1 MRFSTEYHTCS
12 YSLGQFG
19 EPWNCSCYLSSE
31 IPQKKRWLSLRKY
44 SNDAFI
50 IFCSYFKNNAISTGG
65 IIIKATK
72 KGWKSGWQIING
84 ATQNIL
90 SHPQT
95 SYQDWDILEA
105 LDIKGKMTH
114 FWWAFLL
121 QCHLFQLSGFV
132 LFFFF
137 FSYNKS
143 YAMLYISDD
152 AFLAF
157 AATIQSVMN
166 GSSRL
171 IFGFLFDKYGFKV
184 RVSSQSSNIFTKF
197 IFFCRTHY
205 SFRPCPVP
213 PSPFSLWTSPSLTA
227 TRLGQRCSF
236 SWSHL
241 PFMAFCQVGT
251 FS

>member
-50 IFCSYFKNNAISTGG
+50 IVCSYLKNNAISTGG

-105 LDIKGKMTH
+105 LDTKGKMTN
-114 FWWAFLL
+114 FWWAFSFNATSFSSLGFYCSSSSFPTTRAMPCFTFLTMLFLPLL
-121 QCHLFQLSGFV
+121 QLS
-132 LFFFF
+132 
-137 FSYNKS
+137 
-143 YAMLYISDD
+143 
-152 AFLAF
+152 
-157 AATIQSVMN
+157 
-166 GSSRL
+166 
-171 IFGFLFDKYGFKV
+171 
-184 RVSSQSSNIFTKF
+184 RVSWTDL
-197 IFFCRTHY
+197 
-205 SFRPCPVP
+205 PGW
-213 PSPFSLWTSPSLTA
+213 SLASCLTN
-227 TRLGQRCSF
+227 
-236 SWSHL
+236 
-241 PFMAFCQVGT
+241 MA
-251 FS
+251 SR